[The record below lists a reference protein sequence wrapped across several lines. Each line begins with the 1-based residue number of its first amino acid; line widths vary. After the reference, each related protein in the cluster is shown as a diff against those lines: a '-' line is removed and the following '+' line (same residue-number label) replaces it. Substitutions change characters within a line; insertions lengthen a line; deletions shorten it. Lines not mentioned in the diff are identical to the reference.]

1 MNSPESVGDPTG
13 AKAIPALFTW
23 DELMGFYVGMSVD
36 AFGDGGWGCTADLV
50 DVPCSLADAMLQGGQ
65 AFQCPPG
72 PSDALTGNPC
82 VGFTEMQIWQRAY
95 AAESQKPQA
104 QAPAQTCTGFGRGL
118 GNTGALAGN
127 QGGIPGVTVELG
139 TAAVIPSQ
147 FGVPTGAALGPY
159 APNISGIIGTA
170 SFSSVSDVIGGKS
183 PIPGV
188 NVRTALQQLFPGQL
202 ILEIYGAGD
211 QGANAPVSIN
221 VPAGLGCPAGTSPAV
236 LGDPVLPSPGSPIPA
251 VARRIRW

>member
-1 MNSPESVGDPTG
+1 MLAAAKEETFSALSGPGVLFPLAACEGVGKKPRQGFGRKNVALHRGSALPNSRT
-13 AKAIPALFTW
+13 ALR
-23 DELMGFYVGMSVD
+23 DRG
-36 AFGDGGWGCTADLV
+36 
-50 DVPCSLADAMLQGGQ
+50 SLARNSRRMSL
-65 AFQCPPG
+65 
-72 PSDALTGNPC
+72 L
-82 VGFTEMQIWQRAY
+82 
-95 AAESQKPQA
+95 PQA